1 MAKKR
6 RKKMK
11 KAKLKRKTAPLC
23 APKTVETMRTP
34 VHAGGSTFAPQMVL
48 LIEAS
53 VQMDCTGMMKR
64 SKSFAYHNHRVCA
77 SYISDK
83 RIPGKSSLSKAPLF
97 LCLLDLVMY
106 VNNSHS

>member
-11 KAKLKRKTAPLC
+11 KARKKRKTAHSFVR
-23 APKTVETMRTP
+23 KTVETMLPP
-34 VHAGGSTFAPQMVL
+34 VLAGGSTFAPQMAL

>member
-34 VHAGGSTFAPQMVL
+34 VRAVGSIFAPQMVL

-64 SKSFAYHNHRVCA
+64 SKSFAYHYHRVCA

-83 RIPGKSSLSKAPLF
+83 RSISGKSSLSKAPLF
-97 LCLLDLVMY
+97 LCLLDLDVY
-106 VNNSHS
+106 VL

>member
-23 APKTVETMRTP
+23 APKTVETMPTP
-34 VHAGGSTFAPQMVL
+34 VRAVGSIFAPQMAL

-53 VQMDCTGMMKR
+53 VQMDFTGMMKR
-64 SKSFAYHNHRVCA
+64 SESFAYQTAAYVQCA
-77 SYISDK
+77 LYISEKHISD
-83 RIPGKSSLSKAPLF
+83 KSSLSIRLPYSFVIVLF
-97 LCLLDLVMY
+97 TRM
-106 VNNSHS
+106 

>member
-6 RKKMK
+6 RKKTKM
-11 KAKLKRKTAPLC
+11 ARMKRKTAPSC
-23 APKTVETMRTP
+23 APKTGETMQTL
-34 VHAGGSTFAPQMVL
+34 VLAGGSTSAPQMAL

-83 RIPGKSSLSKAPLF
+83 RISGKSSLSKAPLF
-97 LCLLDLVMY
+97 LCLLDLDVY
-106 VNNSHS
+106 VL